1 MKKTFVLDTNVLLH
15 NSNCVESFAD
25 NTVVIPMAVIEELDK
40 FKSNND
46 ELGRNARQVIRRL
59 DRLRKRGRLG
69 EGVPM
74 ENGGVLKIMVDKQFT
89 GGPELEEDIPDNKII
104 RLAYHLQKSG
114 EKVIFVSKDIN
125 ARLQSDAL
133 GIQTMDFE
141 KQKVNFDELYTGY
154 RTVRLS
160 PQRIAEFEQN
170 GILKIKIPT
179 IFQNEFVMLTTENG
193 SQPAPESEAPRGNPR
208 GIFAEF
214 SEAPTLLRQCYS
226 AKSAKAAFATKH
238 EGFGGF
244 SSPSSPWQATGYSA
258 KENKA
263 PVIARASDQDTLI
276 KLSPQSEGAWNIKP
290 RSIEQQMALE
300 LLMDEKVPLV
310 TLVGSAGTGK
320 TLLALAAGLE
330 QIIKQKRYDKM
341 LVSRPIMPLGKDI
354 GYLPG
359 DKDTKLLNWMQPI
372 FDNLAYLMRD
382 GTNPRQSIREKIEKL
397 QRDHVVELE
406 ALTYIRGRSIP
417 KQYVIIDEAQNL
429 TPHEIKTIIS
439 RAGED
444 TKMVLTGDPSQIDNP
459 YLDSNSNGLSYAVER
474 LKPLPLHGHVT
485 LTKSERSTLAA
496 AAAELL

>member
-15 NSNCVESFAD
+15 NSNCIESFAD

-74 ENGGVLKIMVDKQFT
+74 ENGGVLKIMVEKQLAAGT
-89 GGPELEEDIPDNKII
+89 VLEEDIPDNKII
-104 RLAYHLQKSG
+104 RVAYHLQKSG

-125 ARLQSDAL
+125 ARLKSDAL

-141 KQKVNFDELYTGY
+141 KQKVNFDELYAGY

-160 PQRIAEFEQN
+160 PQRIAEFEQT

-179 IFQNEFVMLTTENG
+179 IFPNEFVMLSAENN
-193 SQPAPESEAPRGNPR
+193 QQ
-208 GIFAEF
+208 AE
-214 SEAPTLLRQCYS
+214 PDKKT
-226 AKSAKAAFATKH
+226 
-238 EGFGGF
+238 
-244 SSPSSPWQATGYSA
+244 
-258 KENKA
+258 
-263 PVIARASDQDTLI
+263 PVMARASDQDTLV

-290 RSIEQQMALE
+290 RSIEQQMSLE
-300 LLMDEKVPLV
+300 LLMDDKVQLV
-310 TLVGSAGTGK
+310 TLVGTAGTGK

-330 QIIKQKRYDKM
+330 QTIKQKKYDKM

-359 DKDTKLLNWMQPI
+359 DKESKLMNWMQPI

-382 GTNPRQSIREKIEKL
+382 GSNPRQSVRERIEKL

-439 RAGED
+439 RSGED

-474 LKPLPLHGHVT
+474 LKPLSLHGHVT
-485 LTKSERSTLAA
+485 LTKSERSSLAA

>member
-1 MKKTFVLDTNVLLH
+1 MEDKNMKKTFVLDTNVLLH
-15 NSNCVESFAD
+15 NSNCIESFAD
-25 NTVVIPMAVIEELDK
+25 NTVIIPMAVIEELDK

-74 ENGGVLKIMVDKQFT
+74 DNGGTLKIIVDKQIT
-89 GGPELEEDIPDNKII
+89 GGAELEEDIPDNKII
-104 RLAYHLQKSG
+104 RVAYHLQKSG

-125 ARLQSDAL
+125 ARLKSDAL

-179 IFQNEFVMLTTENG
+179 IFPNEFVMLSPENN
-193 SQPAPESEAPRGNPR
+193 QQSEQDIKP
-208 GIFAEF
+208 
-214 SEAPTLLRQCYS
+214 S
-226 AKSAKAAFATKH
+226 A
-238 EGFGGF
+238 
-244 SSPSSPWQATGYSA
+244 
-258 KENKA
+258 
-263 PVIARASDQDTLI
+263 IARASDQDTLV
-276 KLSPQSEGAWNIKP
+276 KLSAHSEGAWNIKP
-290 RSIEQQMALE
+290 RSIEQKMALD
-300 LLMDEKVPLV
+300 LLMNEDIPLV
-310 TLVGSAGTGK
+310 TLVGPAGTGK

-330 QIIKQKRYDKM
+330 QTIKVKRYDKM

-359 DKDTKLLNWMQPI
+359 DKDSKLLNWMQPI

-382 GTNPRQSIREKIEKL
+382 GGGPRQSVREKIEKL
-397 QRDHVVELE
+397 QREHVIELE

-439 RAGED
+439 RSGED

-474 LKPLPLHGHVT
+474 LKPLALHGHVT
-485 LTKSERSTLAA
+485 LTKSERSVLAA
-496 AAAELL
+496 AAADLL

>member
-1 MKKTFVLDTNVLLH
+1 
-15 NSNCVESFAD
+15 
-25 NTVVIPMAVIEELDK
+25 
-40 FKSNND
+40 
-46 ELGRNARQVIRRL
+46 
-59 DRLRKRGRLG
+59 
-69 EGVPM
+69 
-74 ENGGVLKIMVDKQFT
+74 
-89 GGPELEEDIPDNKII
+89 
-104 RLAYHLQKSG
+104 
-114 EKVIFVSKDIN
+114 
-125 ARLQSDAL
+125 
-133 GIQTMDFE
+133 MDFE

-160 PQRIAEFEQN
+160 PQRIAEFEQS

-179 IFQNEFVMLTTENG
+179 IFTNEFVLLSSENG
-193 SQPAPESEAPRGNPR
+193 QQQEQAPESRPP
-208 GIFAEF
+208 
-214 SEAPTLLRQCYS
+214 L
-226 AKSAKAAFATKH
+226 
-238 EGFGGF
+238 
-244 SSPSSPWQATGYSA
+244 
-258 KENKA
+258 
-263 PVIARASDQDTLI
+263 VARASDQNTLV
-276 KLSPQSEGAWNIKP
+276 KLSAHAEGAWNIKP
-290 RSIEQQMALE
+290 RSIEQKMAFE

-330 QIIKQKRYDKM
+330 QTVRQKKYDKM

-382 GTNPRQSIREKIEKL
+382 GTNPRQSVREKVEKL

-439 RAGED
+439 RSGED

>member
-1 MKKTFVLDTNVLLH
+1 VLDTNVLLH
-15 NSNCVESFAD
+15 NSNCIEAFAD

-40 FKSNND
+40 FKSHND

-74 ENGGVLKIMVDKQFT
+74 DNGGTLKIVTDKALPQDS
-89 GGPELEEDIPDNKII
+89 GLDQDMPDNKII
-104 RLAYHLQKSG
+104 RVAYHLQKSG

-125 ARLQSDAL
+125 ARLKSDAL

-141 KQKVNFDELYTGY
+141 KQKVNFDELYAGY
-154 RTVRLS
+154 RLLPVA
-160 PQRIAEFEQN
+160 PQKIEEFQQTGTLKMKID
-170 GILKIKIPT
+170 GIMP
-179 IFQNEFVMLTTENG
+179 NEFVALILH
-193 SQPAPESEAPRGNPR
+193 SEASPRPEASERAERAENEEKA
-208 GIFAEF
+208 GIAG
-214 SEAPTLLRQCYS
+214 
-226 AKSAKAAFATKH
+226 KS
-238 EGFGGF
+238 
-244 SSPSSPWQATGYSA
+244 
-258 KENKA
+258 
-263 PVIARASDQDTLI
+263 VCIARFSKDGILT

-290 RSIEQQMALE
+290 RSVEQKMAFE

-330 QIIKQKRYDKM
+330 QTIKQKKYDKM

-359 DKDTKLLNWMQPI
+359 DKETKLLNWMQPI

-382 GTNPRQSIREKIEKL
+382 NTNPRQSVREKIEKL
-397 QRDHVVELE
+397 QREHIVELE

-439 RAGED
+439 RSGEG

-474 LKPLPLHGHVT
+474 LKPLVLHGHVT

>member
-15 NSNCVESFAD
+15 NSNCIEAFAD

-40 FKSNND
+40 FKSHSD

-74 ENGGVLKIMVDKQFT
+74 DNGGMLKIITDKPMDKT
-89 GGPELEEDIPDNKII
+89 GKDSGLDQDIPDNKII
-104 RLAYHLQKSG
+104 RVAYHLQKSG
-114 EKVIFVSKDIN
+114 ERVIFVSKDIN
-125 ARLQSDAL
+125 ARLKSDAL

-154 RTVRLS
+154 RLLPVA
-160 PQRIAEFEQN
+160 PQKIEEFQQTGTLKMKID
-170 GILKIKIPT
+170 GIMP
-179 IFQNEFVMLTTENG
+179 NEFVALIPENEEKAG
-193 SQPAPESEAPRGNPR
+193 LAGKSVNIGR
-208 GIFAEF
+208 F
-214 SEAPTLLRQCYS
+214 S
-226 AKSAKAAFATKH
+226 KD
-238 EGFGGF
+238 G
-244 SSPSSPWQATGYSA
+244 
-258 KENKA
+258 
-263 PVIARASDQDTLI
+263 VLI

-290 RSIEQQMALE
+290 RSVEQKMALE

-330 QIIKQKRYDKM
+330 QTIKQKKYDKM
-341 LVSRPIMPLGKDI
+341 LVSRPIMPLGNDI

-359 DKDTKLLNWMQPI
+359 DKETKLLNWMQPI

-382 GTNPRQSIREKIEKL
+382 NTNPRQSVREKIEKL
-397 QRDHVVELE
+397 QREHVVELE

-439 RAGED
+439 RSGEG

-474 LKPLPLHGHVT
+474 LKPLLLHGHVT